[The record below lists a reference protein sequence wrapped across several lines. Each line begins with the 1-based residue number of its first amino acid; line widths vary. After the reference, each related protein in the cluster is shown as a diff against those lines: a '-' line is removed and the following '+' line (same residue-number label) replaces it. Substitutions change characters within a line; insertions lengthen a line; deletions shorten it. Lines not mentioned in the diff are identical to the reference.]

1 MILNMSE
8 NQKNV
13 KVSIST
19 GTMVRILII
28 AGLVFLAIKLVNI
41 IFIVLTAIVIASFI
55 ESAVKRMKKYIKNR
69 VFAVFLIYI
78 LTFSILIGL
87 ASVFI
92 PVFLDEMSLLV
103 SSLSQYIPDGSLL
116 NTFQPAAIS
125 GAKGVVSTISSHGTL
140 GDLISS
146 TQNLASNLSGGLF
159 NVFSQVFGS
168 LLNLVLI
175 VIISFYLSIKEKGI
189 ENFLRVIIPDESEEY
204 IIDLWQRTEHKIGLW
219 MQGQMMIGLIIGV
232 LTYLGLTILGVKYSL
247 VLAIITGFFEII
259 PFGIYL
265 AVVPAVMFS
274 FLDGGATLA
283 ILTIAL
289 YFILHQFEAYLIY
302 PLVIKKVI
310 GISPLVIILSILIG
324 LELAGFWGVILA
336 VPFAVCLFEFL
347 DDVEQKKILAK
358 DS

>member
-1 MILNMSE
+1 MHMSE
-8 NQKNV
+8 ENTKNI

-19 GTMVRILII
+19 GTIMRILII
-28 AGLVFLAIKLVNI
+28 GGLLFVSIKLINI
-41 IFIVLTAIVIASFI
+41 ILIVLTSIVIASFI
-55 ESAVKRMKKYIKNR
+55 ESAVNKMKKYIRNR
-69 VFAVFLIYI
+69 IFAVFLIYVV
-78 LTFSILIGL
+78 TFSALIGL

-92 PVFLDEMSLLV
+92 PVFINEMSALV

-116 NTFQPAAIS
+116 NTFQPDAIS
-125 GAKGVVSTISSHGTL
+125 GAKGVVNTISSNGTI
-140 GDLISS
+140 GDLITS
-146 TQNLASNLSGGLF
+146 TQKLASNLSGGLF

-168 LLNLVLI
+168 IFNLVLI

-219 MQGQMMIGLIIGV
+219 MQGQMLIGLIVGL

-247 VLAIITGFFEII
+247 VLAIITGIFELI

-265 AVVPAVMFS
+265 AVIPAIMFS
-274 FLDGGATLA
+274 YLDGGATLA
-283 ILTIAL
+283 LLSVAL

-324 LELAGFWGVILA
+324 WQLAAFWGVILA
-336 VPFAVCLFEFL
+336 IPFAVCLFEFL
-347 DDVEQKKILAK
+347 DDLEQKKILAK

>member
-1 MILNMSE
+1 MSE
-8 NQKNV
+8 NHTNNI
-13 KVSIST
+13 KVSVST
-19 GTMVRILII
+19 GTLIKILVIG
-28 AGLVFLAIKLVNI
+28 GLVFLAVKLINI
-41 IFIVLTAIVIASFI
+41 ILIVLTSIVIASFI

-69 VFAVFLIYI
+69 IFAVFIIYVV
-78 LTFSILIGL
+78 TFAVLIGL
-87 ASVFI
+87 SSVFI

-103 SSLSQYIPDGSLL
+103 ASLSQYIPDGSIL

-125 GAKGVVSTISSHGTL
+125 GAKGVVNTISSHGTI
-140 GDLISS
+140 GDLINS
-146 TQNLASNLSGGLF
+146 TQTLASNLSGGLF
-159 NVFSQVFGS
+159 DVFSQVFGS
-168 LLNLVLI
+168 LLNLILI

-274 FLDGGATLA
+274 YLDGGVTLTL
-283 ILTIAL
+283 LTLAL

-302 PLVIKKVI
+302 PLIIKKVI
-310 GISPLVIILSILIG
+310 GISPLVIILAILIG

-336 VPFAVCLFEFL
+336 IPFAVCLFEFL
-347 DDVEQKKILAK
+347 DDLEHKKVL
-358 DS
+358 SNNS

>member
-1 MILNMSE
+1 MSE
-8 NQKNV
+8 NQTNNI

-19 GTMVRILII
+19 GTLMRILII
-28 AGLVFLAIKLVNI
+28 GGLVFMAIKLINI
-41 IFIVLTAIVIASFI
+41 ILIVLTSIVIASFI
-55 ESAVKRMKKYIKNR
+55 ESAVKRMKRYIKNR
-69 VFAVFLIYI
+69 VFAVFIIYVV
-78 LTFSILIGL
+78 TFAVLIGL

-92 PVFLDEMSLLV
+92 PVFLDEMSALV
-103 SSLSQYIPDGSLL
+103 SSLSQYIPDGSIL
-116 NTFQPAAIS
+116 NTFQPATIS
-125 GAKGVVSTISSHGTL
+125 GAKGVVNTISSHGTI
-140 GDLISS
+140 GDLITS
-146 TQNLASNLSGGLF
+146 TQSLASSLSGGLF
-159 NVFSQVFGS
+159 DVFSQVFGS
-168 LLNLVLI
+168 LLNLILI

-232 LTYLGLTILGVKYSL
+232 LTYLGLTILGVKYSF
-247 VLAIITGFFEII
+247 VLAIITGFCEVI

-274 FLDGGATLA
+274 FLDGGITLTL
-283 ILTIAL
+283 LTVAL

-302 PLVIKKVI
+302 PLIIKKVI

-324 LELAGFWGVILA
+324 FELAGFWGVILA

-347 DDVEQKKILAK
+347 DDLEKKKILAK
-358 DS
+358 DN